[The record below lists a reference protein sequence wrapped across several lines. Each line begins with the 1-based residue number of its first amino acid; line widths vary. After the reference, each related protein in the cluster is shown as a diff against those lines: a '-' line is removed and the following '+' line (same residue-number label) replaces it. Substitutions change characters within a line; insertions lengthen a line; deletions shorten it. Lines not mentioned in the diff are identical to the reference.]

1 MLGNSKTDQFAQHPK
16 LKSSTHQSHVLKG
29 KMDKF
34 HFRAGV
40 QIINKLTQ
48 ASNNLSIVAHE
59 LENLR
64 SNGFNQNEDY
74 TLKTDKKLYENSIL
88 AWGSLKKIGDLI
100 SKANPKHFNDYF
112 ETHQHHYY

>member
-1 MLGNSKTDQFAQHPK
+1 MLGNSKPNQFSSRQNSGSSAHPA
-16 LKSSTHQSHVLKG
+16 HVIQG

-34 HFRAGV
+34 HFQAGI

-48 ASNNLSIVAHE
+48 ASNDLSTVAHE

-64 SNGFNQNEDY
+64 SNGFNSNEDY
-74 TLKTDKKLYENSIL
+74 TLRTDKKLYENSIL

-112 ETHQHHYY
+112 ETHHYY